1 MIENLPERRASL
13 ILEGYE
19 GSNDYICQLKKKY
32 ENKKS
37 YKLTRSQCD
46 YIISFHEVEPKI
58 AKKWVDLDPYF
69 SKKMMDD
76 KLLTRQPEKIYIEK
90 LLVQKDKS
98 YHILAK
104 LFESEKLSEF
114 WLPKGAIKKKEKQ
127 IEKINYDSYQH
138 RPPLEHQKKAIECLV
153 ANDKFIL
160 ADDMGLGKTT
170 STVIASIERKSKK
183 TLIICPASLKINW
196 KREIE
201 NYTDK
206 TISIIEGKKWVDS
219 DYVIL
224 NYDILKNF
232 HDPKKSNESII
243 LSSEFDLVIMDEAH
257 YIQNKKHKEQR
268 LRMILLKK

>member
-98 YHILAK
+98 YHICKNFLNLK
-104 LFESEKLSEF
+104 NYPNFG
-114 WLPKGAIKKKEKQ
+114 LPKGSRLKK
-127 IEKINYDSYQH
+127 
-138 RPPLEHQKKAIECLV
+138 
-153 ANDKFIL
+153 
-160 ADDMGLGKTT
+160 GKT
-170 STVIASIERKSKK
+170 
-183 TLIICPASLKINW
+183 
-196 KREIE
+196 
-201 NYTDK
+201 D
-206 TISIIEGKKWVDS
+206 
-219 DYVIL
+219 
-224 NYDILKNF
+224 
-232 HDPKKSNESII
+232 
-243 LSSEFDLVIMDEAH
+243 
-257 YIQNKKHKEQR
+257 
-268 LRMILLKK
+268 

>member
-1 MIENLPERRASL
+1 MIENLPERRRISL

-58 AKKWVDLDPYF
+58 IKKWVDLDPYF

-114 WLPKGAIKKKEKQ
+114 WL
-127 IEKINYDSYQH
+127 
-138 RPPLEHQKKAIECLV
+138 
-153 ANDKFIL
+153 
-160 ADDMGLGKTT
+160 T
-170 STVIASIERKSKK
+170 
-183 TLIICPASLKINW
+183 
-196 KREIE
+196 
-201 NYTDK
+201 
-206 TISIIEGKKWVDS
+206 
-219 DYVIL
+219 
-224 NYDILKNF
+224 
-232 HDPKKSNESII
+232 
-243 LSSEFDLVIMDEAH
+243 
-257 YIQNKKHKEQR
+257 
-268 LRMILLKK
+268 